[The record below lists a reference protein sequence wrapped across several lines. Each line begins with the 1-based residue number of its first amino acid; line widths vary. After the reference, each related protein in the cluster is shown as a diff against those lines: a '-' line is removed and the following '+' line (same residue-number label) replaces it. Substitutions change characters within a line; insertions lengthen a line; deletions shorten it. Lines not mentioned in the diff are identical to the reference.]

1 MISRFKLGCFITC
14 KKPEI
19 VIDQVMQSWLGA
31 GIESSK
37 KFLVN
42 NGYELENA
50 KFSSLC
56 ENLNIHLLN
65 TAEWPV

>member
-37 KFLVN
+37 KFIVN
-42 NGYELENA
+42 NGCEFENT
-50 KFSSLC
+50 KFR
-56 ENLNIHLLN
+56 I
-65 TAEWPV
+65 